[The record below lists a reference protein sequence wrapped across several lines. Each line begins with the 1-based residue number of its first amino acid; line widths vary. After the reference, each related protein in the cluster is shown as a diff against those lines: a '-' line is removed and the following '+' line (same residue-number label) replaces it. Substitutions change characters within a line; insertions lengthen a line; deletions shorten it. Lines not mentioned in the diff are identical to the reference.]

1 MVSSMVH
8 GSVGRRKEK
17 SRDERKCKCTIAV
30 SIHSNTIARKTE
42 RTTEVH
48 TVSKKTARLQFK
60 GINNGYEGEET
71 VKECYQ
77 LIHEHTRP
85 TIAKGSPAPCRFWWQ
100 VALDCPS

>member
-8 GSVGRRKEK
+8 GSVERRKEK

-42 RTTEVH
+42 RTTEVY

-71 VKECYQ
+71 VKECV
-77 LIHEHTRP
+77 IN
-85 TIAKGSPAPCRFWWQ
+85 
-100 VALDCPS
+100 